1 MQISSFKN
9 LNEIFF
15 SQYENHKK
23 EDHLLFNNL
32 NLKKFQTYT
41 WQDTRSNILK
51 LANFLNSK
59 NLKKVDRVLLV
70 SENRPEWLIA
80 DLAILLNAAI
90 TVPNYTTYTVN
101 DFAFTINDC
110 KPAGLIVSSSNL
122 LKNILLAAKKINYNF
137 NFIIILNES
146 AEDLGSNIINFS
158 EIVSKEIDLDKEQ
171 KFFLEN
177 NKNLNRQD
185 PACIIYTSGT
195 QGTPKGVVL
204 SHGGILK
211 NCEGALKF
219 LDFVK
224 GKKNTFL
231 TWLPLSHSY
240 EHTVQF
246 VQLSLAAKI
255 FYSESLDKLL
265 SNLKIAKPTIMTAVP
280 RFYTNLMHKIKI
292 NLQTQSNFKK
302 IIFQKTL
309 DLGEKKFL
317 NKNMSFFEKCLN
329 SILDFIVRRKIKNQF
344 GGKIR
349 AFISGGGPLDY
360 NVGVFLNS
368 LGLPTLQGY
377 GLTEASPIVS
387 CNPIS
392 KIKIDTVGKIFKD
405 VEVRIAQ
412 DGEIL
417 VKGENVMIGYWNNK
431 EETNRI
437 LKDSWL
443 YTGDIGEVDSE
454 GYLKITDRK
463 KDIIV
468 NAGGDNIAPS
478 KIENLLSN
486 YPDIIQSYIYGDK
499 KNYLVALIVVAK
511 ELENK
516 KGKVQFFVDKVNS
529 ELSIIEKIKK
539 FIIIDTPFTV
549 ENEMLTPTMKIRRHQ
564 VKKIFG
570 DQLEKLYF

>member
-280 RFYTNLMHKIKI
+280 RFYTNLMHKIKV

>member
-1 MQISSFKN
+1 MKISTFKN
-9 LNEIFF
+9 LNEILF

-32 NLKKFQTYT
+32 NLKRFQTYT
-41 WQDTRSNILK
+41 WQDTRNNVLK
-51 LANFLNSK
+51 FANFLYSK
-59 NLKKVDRVLLV
+59 NLKKGDRVLLV

-80 DLAILLNAAI
+80 DLAILLNSAI
-90 TVPNYTTYTVN
+90 TVPNYTTYTIN
-101 DFAFTINDC
+101 DFAFTINDS
-110 KPAGLIVSSSNL
+110 KPVGLIVSSSNL
-122 LKNILLAAKKINYNF
+122 LKNILLAAKRINYNF
-137 NFIIILNES
+137 NFTILFNEYEENIQSNVINFFEILN
-146 AEDLGSNIINFS
+146 
-158 EIVSKEIDLDKEQ
+158 KEIDFDKEQ
-171 KFFLEN
+171 SFFFEN

-195 QGTPKGVVL
+195 QGKPKGVVL

-211 NCEGALKF
+211 NCEGALEF
-219 LDFVK
+219 LDFAK

-246 VQLSLAAKI
+246 AQLSLGAKI

-280 RFYTNLMHKIKI
+280 RFYTNLVHKIKI

-309 DLGEKKFL
+309 ALGEKKFL
-317 NKNMSFFEKCLN
+317 NKPMNTFEKILN
-329 SILDFIVRRKIKNQF
+329 YILDFIVRRKIKNQF
-344 GGKIR
+344 GGKIQ

-360 NVGVFLNS
+360 NVGIFLNS
-368 LGLPTLQGY
+368 LGLSTLQGY
-377 GLTEASPIVS
+377 GLTETSPIIS
-387 CNPIS
+387 ANPIN
-392 KIKIDTVGKIFKD
+392 KIKVDTVGTIFKD
-405 VEVRIAQ
+405 VEVKIAE

-431 EETNRI
+431 EETDKV
-437 LKDSWL
+437 LKDNWL
-443 YTGDIGEVDSE
+443 HTGDIGEIDNE

-499 KNYLVALIVVAK
+499 KNYLVALIVVEK
-511 ELENK
+511 EMEDK
-516 KGKVQFFVDKVNS
+516 RSKIQFIINKVND

-539 FIIIDTPFTV
+539 FIIIDVPFTV

-564 VKKIFG
+564 VKKFFG

>member
-15 SQYENHKK
+15 LQYEDHKK
-23 EDHLLFNNL
+23 DDHLLFNNL

-41 WQDTRSNILK
+41 WQDTRSNVLK

-59 NLKKVDRVLLV
+59 NIKKADRVLLV

-101 DFAFTINDC
+101 DFSFTINDS

-137 NFIIILNES
+137 NFIILLNEC
-146 AEDLGSNIINFS
+146 AENIGSNINNFS
-158 EIVSKEIDLDKEQ
+158 EIVNKEIDLDKEQ
-171 KFFLEN
+171 NFFFEN

-246 VQLSLAAKI
+246 AQLSLGAKI

-317 NKNMSFFEKCLN
+317 NKNMSFFEKCIN
-329 SILDFIVRRKIKNQF
+329 FILDFIVRKKIKNQF

-405 VEVRIAQ
+405 VEVKIAR

-443 YTGDIGEVDSE
+443 YTGDIGEIDSE

-486 YPDIIQSYIYGDK
+486 YPDIIQSYVYGDK

-516 KGKVQFFVDKVNS
+516 KDKVQFFVDKVNS

-570 DQLEKLYF
+570 NQLEKLYF

>member
-1 MQISSFKN
+1 MQVSSFN
-9 LNEIFF
+9 SLNEIFF
-15 SQYENHKK
+15 LQSEKYQK

-41 WQDTRSNILK
+41 WLDTSKNVLK
-51 LANFLNSK
+51 LAKFLNEK
-59 NLKKVDRVLLV
+59 NITKGDRVLLV

-80 DLAILLNAAI
+80 DLAILLNSAI

-110 KPAGLIVSSSNL
+110 KPSGLIVSSPLL

-137 NFIIILNES
+137 NFIILLNQINDVV
-146 AEDLGSNIINFS
+146 ADNVINFS
-158 EIVSKEIDLDKEQ
+158 TVIEKKIDIEETKIFFKKISKSLTRK
-171 KFFLEN
+171 
-177 NKNLNRQD
+177 D

-211 NCEGALKF
+211 NCEGALEF
-219 LDFVK
+219 LYFIK
-224 GKKNTFL
+224 EQQNTFL

-246 VQLSLAAKI
+246 VQLSLGAKI

-265 SNLKIAKPTIMTAVP
+265 TNLKIAKPTIMTAVP
-280 RFYTNLMHKIKI
+280 RFYTNLVNKIKI
-292 NLQTQSNFKK
+292 NLQNQSSLKK
-302 IIFQKTL
+302 IIFNKTL
-309 DLGEKKFL
+309 ELGEKKVLF
-317 NKNMSFFEKCLN
+317 KEMSFFEKFIN
-329 SILDFIVRRKIKNQF
+329 FILDIIVRKKIKNQF
-344 GGKIR
+344 GGKIK

-360 NVGVFLNS
+360 NVGIFLNS

-377 GLTEASPIVS
+377 GLTEASPVVS
-387 CNPIS
+387 CNSID
-392 KIKIDTVGKIFKD
+392 KIKIETVGKIFKD
-405 VEVRIAQ
+405 VEVKIAK

-417 VKGENVMIGYWNNK
+417 VKGENVMLGYWNNK
-431 EETNRI
+431 NETEKI
-437 LKDSWL
+437 LRDNWL
-443 YTGDIGEVDSE
+443 YTGDIGEIDQE

-478 KIENLLSN
+478 KIENLLAN
-486 YPDIIQSYIYGDK
+486 YPEIIQSYIYGDK
-499 KNYLVALIVVAK
+499 KNYLVALIVVGK
-511 ELENK
+511 ELEDRKNK
-516 KGKVQFFVDKVNS
+516 IQFIIDKVNND
-529 ELSIIEKIKK
+529 LSIIEKIKK
-539 FIIIDTPFTV
+539 FIIIDDPFTI

-564 VKKIFG
+564 VKKAFG

>member
-1 MQISSFKN
+1 MQVSSFN
-9 LNEIFF
+9 SLNEIFF
-15 SQYENHKK
+15 LQCEKYQK
-23 EDHLLFNNL
+23 EDHLFFNNL

-41 WQDTRSNILK
+41 WLDTSHNVLK
-51 LANFLNSK
+51 LAKFLNEK
-59 NLKKVDRVLLV
+59 NITKGDRVLLV

-80 DLAILLNAAI
+80 DLAILLNSAI

-110 KPAGLIVSSSNL
+110 KPSGLIVSSPLL

-137 NFIIILNES
+137 NFIILLNQTNDVV
-146 AEDLGSNIINFS
+146 ADNVINFS
-158 EIVSKEIDLDKEQ
+158 TVIEKKIDIEETKIFFKKISKSLTRK
-171 KFFLEN
+171 
-177 NKNLNRQD
+177 D

-195 QGTPKGVVL
+195 EGTPKGVVL

-211 NCEGALKF
+211 NCEGALEF
-219 LDFVK
+219 LYFIK
-224 GKKNTFL
+224 EQQNTFL

-246 VQLSLAAKI
+246 VQLSLGAKI

-265 SNLKIAKPTIMTAVP
+265 TNLKIAKPTIMTAVP
-280 RFYTNLMHKIKI
+280 RFYTNLVNKIKI
-292 NLQTQSNFKK
+292 NLQNQSSFKK
-302 IIFQKTL
+302 IIFNKTL
-309 DLGEKKFL
+309 ELGEKKILF
-317 NKNMSFFEKCLN
+317 KKMTIFEKFIN
-329 SILDFIVRRKIKNQF
+329 FILDIVVRKKIKNQF
-344 GGKIR
+344 GGKIK

-360 NVGVFLNS
+360 NVGIFLNS

-377 GLTEASPIVS
+377 GLTEASPVVS
-387 CNPIS
+387 CNSID

-405 VEVRIAQ
+405 VEVKIAT

-417 VKGENVMIGYWNNK
+417 VKGENIMLGYWNNK
-431 EETNRI
+431 SETEKI
-437 LKDSWL
+437 LIDNWL
-443 YTGDIGEVDSE
+443 YTGDIGEIDQE

-478 KIENLLSN
+478 KLENLLAN
-486 YPDIIQSYIYGDK
+486 YPEIIQSYIYGDK
-499 KNYLVALIVVAK
+499 KNYLVALIVVEK
-511 ELENK
+511 ELEDRKNK
-516 KGKVQFFVDKVNS
+516 IQSILDKINH

-539 FIIIDTPFTV
+539 FIIIDSPFTI

-564 VKKIFG
+564 VKKVFG

>member
-1 MQISSFKN
+1 MQISNFNS

-15 SQYENHKK
+15 LQCEKYQK

-41 WQDTRSNILK
+41 WSDTKNNVLK
-51 LANFLNSK
+51 LAKFLNEK
-59 NLKKVDRVLLV
+59 NIKKNDRVLLV

-80 DLAILLNAAI
+80 DLAILLNSAI

-110 KPAGLIVSSSNL
+110 KPSGLIVSSSQL

-137 NFIIILNES
+137 NFIILLNQTNES
-146 AEDLGSNIINFS
+146 LADNVINFS
-158 EIVSKEIDLDKEQ
+158 DVIKKETDFEEIKIFFKEI
-171 KFFLEN
+171 
-177 NKNLNRQD
+177 NKNLTRKD

-195 QGTPKGVVL
+195 QGAPKGVVL

-211 NCEGALKF
+211 NCEGALEF
-219 LDFVK
+219 LYFIKDQQ
-224 GKKNTFL
+224 NTFL

-246 VQLSLAAKI
+246 VQLSLGAKI

-265 SNLKIAKPTIMTAVP
+265 TNLKIAKPTIMTAVP
-280 RFYTNLMHKIKI
+280 RFYTNLVNKIKI
-292 NLQTQSNFKK
+292 NLQNQSSFKK
-302 IIFQKTL
+302 
-309 DLGEKKFL
+309 
-317 NKNMSFFEKCLN
+317 MSFFEKFINFL
-329 SILDFIVRRKIKNQF
+329 LDIIVRKKIKSQF
-344 GGKIR
+344 GGKIK

-360 NVGVFLNS
+360 NVGIFLNS

-377 GLTEASPIVS
+377 GLTEASPVVS
-387 CNPIS
+387 CNSID
-392 KIKIDTVGKIFKD
+392 KIKVDTVGKIFKD
-405 VEVRIAQ
+405 VEVKIAK

-417 VKGENVMIGYWNNK
+417 VKGENIMLGYWNNK
-431 EETNRI
+431 NETEKI
-437 LKDSWL
+437 LRDNWL
-443 YTGDIGEVDSE
+443 YTGDIGEIDKE

-478 KIENLLSN
+478 KIENLLAN
-486 YPDIIQSYIYGDK
+486 YPEVIQSYIYGDK
-499 KNYLVALIVVAK
+499 KNYLVALIVVTK
-511 ELENK
+511 ELEDRKNK
-516 KGKVQFFVDKVNS
+516 IRFIVEKVNN

-539 FIIIDTPFTV
+539 FIIIDDPFTI

-564 VKKIFG
+564 VKNIFG

>member
-1 MQISSFKN
+1 MQVSSFN
-9 LNEIFF
+9 SLNEIFF
-15 SQYENHKK
+15 LQCEKYQK
-23 EDHLLFNNL
+23 EDHLFFNNL

-41 WQDTRSNILK
+41 WLDTSHNVLK
-51 LANFLNSK
+51 LAKFLNEK
-59 NLKKVDRVLLV
+59 NITKGDRVLLV

-80 DLAILLNAAI
+80 DLAILLNSAI

-110 KPAGLIVSSSNL
+110 KPLGLIVSSPLL

-137 NFIIILNES
+137 NFIILLNQTNEVL
-146 AEDLGSNIINFS
+146 ADNVINFS
-158 EIVSKEIDLDKEQ
+158 TVIEKKIDIEETKI
-171 KFFLEN
+171 FFRDI
-177 NKNLNRQD
+177 NKSLTRKD

-211 NCEGALKF
+211 NCEGALEF
-219 LDFVK
+219 LYFIK
-224 GKKNTFL
+224 EQQNTFL

-246 VQLSLAAKI
+246 VQLSLGAKI

-265 SNLKIAKPTIMTAVP
+265 TNLKIAKPTIMTAVP
-280 RFYTNLMHKIKI
+280 RFYTNLVNKIKI
-292 NLQTQSNFKK
+292 NLQNQSSLKK
-302 IIFQKTL
+302 IIFNKTL
-309 DLGEKKFL
+309 ELGEKKVLF
-317 NKNMSFFEKCLN
+317 KEMSFFEKFIN
-329 SILDFIVRRKIKNQF
+329 FILDIIVRKKIKNQF
-344 GGKIR
+344 GGKIK

-360 NVGVFLNS
+360 NVGIFLNS

-377 GLTEASPIVS
+377 GLTEASPVVS
-387 CNPIS
+387 CNSID
-392 KIKIDTVGKIFKD
+392 KIKIETVGKIFKD
-405 VEVRIAQ
+405 VEVKIAK

-417 VKGENVMIGYWNNK
+417 VKGENVMLGYWNNK
-431 EETNRI
+431 NETEKI
-437 LKDSWL
+437 LRDNWL
-443 YTGDIGEVDSE
+443 YTGDIGEIDQE

-478 KIENLLSN
+478 KIENLLAN
-486 YPDIIQSYIYGDK
+486 YPEIIQSYIYGDK
-499 KNYLVALIVVAK
+499 KNYLVALIVVGK
-511 ELENK
+511 ELEDRKNK
-516 KGKVQFFVDKVNS
+516 IQFIIDKVNND
-529 ELSIIEKIKK
+529 LSIIEKIKK
-539 FIIIDTPFTV
+539 FIIIDDPFTI

-564 VKKIFG
+564 VKKAFG

>member
-15 SQYENHKK
+15 LQYEDHKK
-23 EDHLLFNNL
+23 DDHLLFNNL

-41 WQDTRSNILK
+41 WQDTRSNVLK

-59 NLKKVDRVLLV
+59 NIKKADRVLLV

-101 DFAFTINDC
+101 DFAFTINDS

-137 NFIIILNES
+137 NFIILLNEC
-146 AEDLGSNIINFS
+146 AENIGSNINNFS
-158 EIVSKEIDLDKEQ
+158 EIVNKEIDLDKEQ
-171 KFFLEN
+171 NFFFEN

-246 VQLSLAAKI
+246 AQLSLGAKI

-265 SNLKIAKPTIMTAVP
+265 PNLKIAKPTIMTAVP

-317 NKNMSFFEKCLN
+317 NKNMSFFEKCIN
-329 SILDFIVRRKIKNQF
+329 FILDFIVRKKIKNQF

-405 VEVRIAQ
+405 VEVKIAR

-443 YTGDIGEVDSE
+443 YTGDIGEIDSE

-516 KGKVQFFVDKVNS
+516 KDKVQFFVDKVNS

>member
-1 MQISSFKN
+1 MQISSYN
-9 LNEIFF
+9 SLNEIFF
-15 SQYENHKK
+15 LQFEKYQN
-23 EDHLLFNNL
+23 EDHLFFNNL

-41 WQDTRSNILK
+41 WADTNNNVLK
-51 LANFLNSK
+51 LAKFLNE
-59 NLKKVDRVLLV
+59 KKIIKGDRVLLV

-80 DLAILLNAAI
+80 DLAILLNSAI

-110 KPAGLIVSSSNL
+110 KPSGLIVSSAQL
-122 LKNILLAAKKINYNF
+122 LKNILLAARKINYNF
-137 NFIIILNES
+137 NFIVLLNETNEVV
-146 AEDLGSNIINFS
+146 ADNVINFS
-158 EIVSKEIDLDKEQ
+158 TIIEKKIDIKETKI
-171 KFFLEN
+171 FFKKI
-177 NKNLNRQD
+177 NKSLIRKD

-211 NCEGALKF
+211 NCEGALEF
-219 LDFVK
+219 LYFIK
-224 GKKNTFL
+224 EQQNTFV

-246 VQLSLAAKI
+246 VQLSLGAKI

-265 SNLKIAKPTIMTAVP
+265 ANLKIARPTIMTAVP
-280 RFYTNLMHKIKI
+280 RFYTNLVNKIKI
-292 NLQTQSNFKK
+292 NLQNQSSFKK
-302 IIFQKTL
+302 MIFNKTL
-309 DLGEKKFL
+309 ELGEKKILF
-317 NKNMSFFEKCLN
+317 KKMSIFEKFIN
-329 SILDFIVRRKIKNQF
+329 FILDIIVRKKIKNQF
-344 GGKIR
+344 GGKIK

-377 GLTEASPIVS
+377 GLTEASPVVS
-387 CNPIS
+387 CNSID
-392 KIKIDTVGKIFKD
+392 KIKIDTVGRIFKD
-405 VEVRIAQ
+405 VEVNIAP

-417 VKGENVMIGYWNNK
+417 VKGENVMLGYWNNK
-431 EETNRI
+431 SETEKI
-437 LKDSWL
+437 LRDNWL
-443 YTGDIGEVDSE
+443 YTGDIGEIDHE

-478 KIENLLSN
+478 KIENLLAN
-486 YPDIIQSYIYGDK
+486 YPEIIQSYIYGDK
-499 KNYLVALIVVAK
+499 KNFLVALIVAAK
-511 ELENK
+511 DLEDRKNK
-516 KGKVQFFVDKVNS
+516 IQFIIDKVNN

-539 FIIIDTPFTV
+539 FIIIDDPFTI
-549 ENEMLTPTMKIRRHQ
+549 ENEMLTPTMKTRRHQ
-564 VKKIFG
+564 VKKVYG

>member
-246 VQLSLAAKI
+246 AQLSLAAKI